1 MKECFREE
9 SHPSGAAMQITTIKA
24 LPSHYPAFGCS
35 LNPKNLRSIA
45 FGYRLYYDVL
55 RDLKAVLKGFK

>member
-1 MKECFREE
+1 
-9 SHPSGAAMQITTIKA
+9 MQITTIKA